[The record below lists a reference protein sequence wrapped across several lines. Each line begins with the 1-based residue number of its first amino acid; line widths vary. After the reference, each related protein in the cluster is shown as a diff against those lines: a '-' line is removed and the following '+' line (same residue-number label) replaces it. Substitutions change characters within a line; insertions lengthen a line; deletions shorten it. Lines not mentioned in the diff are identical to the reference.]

1 MGDSKLCLLLL
12 LSTSALAFAQDEDQ
26 PACLL
31 AQRYKTLHKYEY
43 QYEAE
48 SLNAINGASQ
58 LKNGPK
64 ASCTVEIEVPQ
75 TCSFI
80 IRTTGCSLSEVVD
93 MEAAG
98 NPVFSPAPS
107 SDAFA
112 AEMERYPLKVV
123 VEGVYDV
130 KLYPEDGETTTILN
144 IKRGIIS
151 ALAVP
156 LLEEDMRTKSIF
168 QPTIHGKCKTDYKV
182 NAREDIA
189 TDISLTRDLSRCDK
203 FVPMRDHTSPLALIS
218 GMHYP
223 LAQLVRSSQSCNYKF
238 DNEKK
243 HMTSGSCTENHILI
257 PFSHKGEY
265 GVTNVGKQ
273 ELTLVEVS
281 PHNDRVFDHSDI
293 VKGLHMEAVED
304 KSAVQDKDA
313 GLNLLRELATLPE
326 TEGERRAHLFHNIVT
341 MVRGMKTDTL
351 SPAIPEALAVSPVL
365 TYQVLAQ
372 CGTPEC
378 SSAIMQILRTFDTS
392 SVEVDAGVF
401 AMGLV
406 SNPSALLINDML
418 EMAKYK
424 PSKPIMY
431 ALSNV
436 VKRFYKAEGKLIP
449 EIHSVAE
456 FMAAQLGDCSGDND
470 KTFMTLRVI
479 GNMAPALV
487 SAGPGLRSAVIQC
500 VNQPAASL
508 TVQQAAIQ
516 VFRLTPIPEEGREI
530 LMQVLL
536 DSASPMQKRIA
547 AYLVLMKDPQPTE
560 LAQLAD
566 ALPNEQ
572 DKQVKSFVISHI
584 TNILSSTEP
593 ETQELRQKIRDALQ
607 GNEVGPTMDPI
618 KFSRNY
624 KIGSVEGNMIFEGTS
639 YLPKEVMLEMTLKAF
654 GYDIDMMEIGM
665 EGKGFE
671 PTVDALF
678 GKNGFFP
685 DTALKTMYFV
695 SDNMPLKVNEILQN
709 MLPALKKD
717 RMKRQASQNLMREIG
732 RNLNKLVREMKTAQ
746 SPEAMVYLRLLGNE
760 LGYLTTN
767 EMEEMAYSAAM
778 MIDSMFKMFPTDI
791 MKALMTKAD
800 NTFFAHYIF
809 MDNEFFLPTVTGV
822 PLRIALSG
830 TFTPGIKGGLQIA
843 RDMSEV
849 TFMPSA
855 GIEFVSQIGSHI
867 PEYVNSGLEIHT
879 DIFHESGLS
888 AKISMKR
895 DNVKL
900 TIPAPT
906 SPTKLFQMTNTL
918 VAVTG
923 SQVKTIPSMV
933 MDKVDV
939 SECTPFFAGMKYCTA
954 LQYTDAFSQETAPYF
969 PITGDSKFA
978 VELHP
983 TGEVTEYTA
992 TVAYELLKEGEE
1004 GRQKVDS
1011 VKFVLRAEGSA
1022 TTEAR
1027 AIMKYNRRKNVI
1039 TADIQIPDY
1048 DVEAGL
1054 RLGVVDGNTKG
1065 KGTHSISLDF
1075 INKNIPQL
1083 SLVGRANLKAMKEG
1097 MLQVQLLVPSFN
1109 ADATVTA
1116 NMKRDEELELEVKSE
1131 IKVMDATSEQKIT
1144 MKYDASKFEVELKSD
1159 VNTET
1164 TSLPN
1169 ADIVEKYG
1177 NQILDM
1183 EMGQTDMKV
1192 RHIFK
1197 KFVEAANIYME
1208 KYGADIP
1215 YIQNFRV
1222 PDIPEISLPETL
1234 FLNNEA
1240 KAVYYFNNERF
1251 TIAIPL
1257 PLGGRSTKEL
1267 NFPPALTTPS
1277 VSLPEF
1283 GLEIVSIQIPIPELV
1298 VPESLTL
1305 SIPLFGKAEISTL
1318 MRSNLYD
1325 MEASMAAGKDVVET
1339 PSYSA
1344 KFDVKGTSPLD
1355 ILSIK
1360 IEGSGMLAITDSIKA
1375 HLKSSL
1381 AHKFLEASIS
1391 IVEDATIT
1399 DKINLK
1405 SSSKI
1410 EATSP
1415 FGLDIALE
1423 HTGMTEINTEEI
1435 SAESNFEGKFTAGP
1449 MYGKTISTQSFSIF
1463 PLRPEAKIDSTVE
1476 FDSTIVKAQ
1485 NTIAATYANG
1495 ELSVM
1500 SNTNAFED
1508 ILTHVAELSFKDSKL
1523 TLKCDAN
1530 ALALGMKIR
1539 NQAEAS
1545 AGAGEVVMR
1554 METNADHS
1562 ENRVYSLLTASFDV
1576 NGLAVN
1582 SDATMKLLENEA
1594 THKANLEMNK
1604 DGLTT
1609 SGTTTLQSPLS
1620 LENTFNAGLDASR
1633 ATLSFTNKAAM
1644 HDIKVDNA
1652 NTLTITLS
1660 SLDFNSKAEASASEY
1675 ASYTHDITI
1684 DLKPY
1689 TASANVKNNL
1699 KLLAANFINEA
1710 QLQAELYKM
1719 DLTGS
1724 LKAIYGEE
1732 EIKNT
1737 YQVNYADMT
1746 ANAKCSTTGKLLGT
1760 HMSHNT
1766 ELEVVGL
1773 AARIT
1778 NDARFNSQPMRFDHT
1793 IRCSIVPFD
1802 FNLDAIFNADG
1813 DMTMYGKHS
1822 AQLYGKFLL
1831 KAQPLA
1837 FASSHE
1843 CRASVNQQLDSGFAL
1858 ETTIDNKMDTVLSL
1872 QEQKTSFRMKSKM
1885 NEHAFNQDMSVY
1897 NTAERTGIEV
1907 SGTILTNIL
1916 STDSMEKQEFTI
1928 SSFLKYD
1935 KNTYSQIIQFPL
1947 IENLPA
1953 FLESIKGVVVR
1964 VAEALQDYIQDEE
1977 IRAKLEALPQYVSDL
1992 VSQLNIEGKVVQLKQ
2007 YFDDFTQA
2015 YVISTEDVEASLRNL
2030 KVTVEKLLADLT
2042 VYIQHFAG
2050 MVKEVIVS
2058 GTFPETL
2065 IQKIQEQ
2072 LNAINEEYD
2081 IKAMVVYV
2089 FDTMKEIIQQID
2101 LEKLKGSSIAFL
2113 RDIDSKYEVK
2123 AKLQTIMS
2131 DVKQIIET
2139 FDMQKYVV
2147 VLKEFISSINF
2158 KDHIEELVSQ
2168 IPTEIFND
2176 MSDCIKEM
2184 IQDLDIL
2191 GKINTFYAK
2200 MRELIVK
2207 FEADKKVQAVLEKAV
2222 ELIKQFKIEETFRAV
2237 ANMVKD
2243 ADIPTKVMHIFQG
2256 AINYLK
2262 TTEIKDIIQQLNMYI
2277 ETIVQ
2282 KLKSLDYNDFVNY
2295 ANQII
2300 AEYTVYVNEL
2310 IRTLEIPQKLE
2321 ATRDFV
2327 NLVLSSV
2334 RGFMER
2340 LREIKV
2346 AEMIKSVKDIIDQVV
2361 LDSVKRF
2368 AEFIKQGITD
2378 LDIKAEIT
2386 SYLDCVSK
2394 FYKRVITIV
2403 TDMSNNMVEMI
2414 KNMAPEQKIIS
2425 EIQQIIEGLIT
2436 ELKKDELNMPSFIIP
2451 LTDLVVPSVKFSM
2464 DTLEQFE
2471 IPTQIDIPEFT
2482 ILGFYTVKA
2491 TTISFDDI
2499 KQRIVEIIDYI
2510 VNFEIKMLDVD
2521 AFFGDLSLNYF
2532 PSIPELTFPVIA
2544 VPEIAFPTIPQ
2555 IPVEKLV
2562 KSLQVPDITLPTIPN
2577 QIMVPCF
2584 GKLYGEIKF
2593 LTPIYTVKTSAELQ
2607 NSTESEMTPQF
2618 TGFLTSQATS
2628 PSFDILNYK
2637 IDSTARI
2644 AFPKMSRVVLAET
2657 LKFNHLALEV
2667 EHQASVT
2674 LYGQSAQAQGKTTI
2688 KVMTAPY
2695 TADFMNTAF
2704 FAMAEG
2710 MTSSLDTTY
2719 NHVVDLPIVNVRS
2732 EATVTQKAI
2741 ARQDGFTLTLAV
2753 DNSGTGKLNADDGT
2767 HKSNLQL
2774 SLTPKLVT
2782 LTFSGDTDSTIL
2794 KMKQQITAES
2804 GTLSYFKF
2812 NIRNEAEAPI
2822 IKNSLVVASGQVNL
2836 YDVKAEL
2843 NANHDT
2849 ELYGAVNGVLSNGIN
2864 IVVRPIEFVFEFQN
2878 KGNAKVNIFESL
2890 IAKIDLQNDYSATF
2904 KPNSQ
2909 QMNTVTLARLNQYKM
2924 FYNFTVDNSENEAG
2938 IFVAMESEA
2947 NLDFLTYPISIPEID
2962 LPFVDFRTPAV
2973 SDLNLYEQTGLKN
2986 ILTTTEQSVDVD
2998 AKIVYKKSQAAP
3010 LVDMMGLIQ
3019 IPSMGNLITELS
3031 VKSAIINLNANAGL
3045 YAEDDLVFRLGA
3057 TTASV
3062 FEGLQA
3068 KLDGT
3073 TSLTTKRGIKLANS
3087 LSLENRHIE
3096 GTHDSSIS
3104 MSTETFETAVTV
3116 ATVAKIVLPI
3126 LNLDANQNLVADTK
3140 TKANAVS
3147 TFSIKGD
3154 LNLPVIKAIGKVEAD
3169 HSLKLEG
3176 SFEYV
3181 SIESSTKANMD
3192 GTVLE
3197 DYLLLGVLDN
3207 DANLYLNKD
3216 GLRSTSKV
3224 IADAKL
3230 NQGATK
3236 VMGMDVNENI
3246 AVEASLSRVYAV
3258 LKYTGNNEANLFDFN
3273 TNGNHVVQ
3281 ATIDLAPTSSL
3292 TADIEINLSQP
3303 SSLGDLTIFEKIVAE
3318 VTAAKQ
3324 KISANGK
3331 FVSPLYTT
3339 DLTAEVE
3346 GYAPVFKVIL
3356 KSSATSVIVL
3366 LEYDMDA
3373 STSVDFENEALNM
3386 VSKVVLTHAE
3396 MTMDVNHVITQ
3407 ALRKKR
3413 QADNSYSRHTLNLD
3427 ITSPTFTDVNLR
3439 YAARRDGISASVSTP
3454 STGFLGLQF
3463 NCRVPSQMMARVY
3476 GRYPSAPEVDVD
3488 ILVIKSSSKDA
3499 DKTNLQI
3506 AYNMEASKVMLN
3518 EFKMRLP
3525 SIISTFTMF
3534 ADKYQI
3540 TSNMEE
3546 LKNSVVNRISEAYS
3560 AAINYDTQLS
3570 QVSIFFRN
3578 IIVQYQKTLQVFLDA
3593 VVKVLRETQFK
3604 LPGSDEMTTLPEVL
3618 RKLTSSIAA
3627 MLDKTLQTIKGNMEV
3642 YYNSFVEQISSV
3654 KLRMP
3659 VGDAI
3664 TGGQILDQVK
3674 IGFKNIFDE
3683 LVDFVKN
3690 MESLDTILVKMG
3702 ETLKA
3707 VVEKSQEFVDS
3718 VKSDYLDAVF
3728 ININVLYRNLV
3739 TVLKNVVDQ
3748 ISALNMEQ
3756 LNNSFE
3762 YIIDVFIYVVDLFN
3776 NSVYD
3781 FLQQASEEAQ
3791 AYMKVSE
3798 GRLEIDLPFSFQQ

>member
-26 PACLL
+26 STCLL

-43 QYEAE
+43 QYVAE

-64 ASCTVEIEVPQ
+64 ASCKVEIEVPQ

-93 MEAAG
+93 MDADG
-98 NPVFSPAPS
+98 NAVFSPASS

-156 LLEEDMRTKSIF
+156 LLEEDKNKYM
-168 QPTIHGKCKTDYKV
+168 PTIHGKCKTRYSII
-182 NAREDIA
+182 ATEDIA
-189 TDISLTRDLSRCDK
+189 TDINLTRDLSKCDK
-203 FVPMRDHTSPLALIS
+203 FVPMKDHTSPLALIS

-223 LAQLVRSSQSCNYKF
+223 LAQMVRSSQNCNYKF

-257 PFSHKGEY
+257 PYSHKGEN

-281 PHNDRVFDHSDI
+281 PHNERVFDHSDI
-293 VKGLHMEAVED
+293 VKGLHMDAVED
-304 KSAVQDKDA
+304 KSVVQDKDA

-326 TEGERRAHLFHNIVT
+326 TEGEKRAHLFHKLVT
-341 MVRGMKTDTL
+341 MVRGMKTETL
-351 SPAIPEALAVSPVL
+351 SPAIPEALAVSSAL

-378 SSAIMQILRTFDTS
+378 SSAIMQILRTFDS
-392 SVEVDAGVF
+392 SSLEVDAGVF

-449 EIHSVAE
+449 EIYSVAE
-456 FMAAQLGDCSGDND
+456 FMAAQLGDCTGD
-470 KTFMTLRVI
+470 KESTFLTLRVI
-479 GNMAPALV
+479 GNMAPALA
-487 SAGPGLRSAVIQC
+487 SAGPALRSAVIQC
-500 VNQPAASL
+500 VNEPAASL
-508 TVQQAAIQ
+508 AVQEAAIQ
-516 VFRLTPIPEEGREI
+516 VFRLTPVPEEGREI

-560 LAQLAD
+560 LAQLVA
-566 ALPNEQ
+566 ALPKEQ

-593 ETQELRQKIRDALQ
+593 DTQELRQKIRDALQ
-607 GNEVGPTMDPI
+607 GNEVGPTMDPT

-624 KIGSVEGNMIFEGTS
+624 KIGSVEGNMIFEDSS

-654 GYDIDMMEIGM
+654 GYDIDMMEVGM

-695 SDNMPLKVNEILQN
+695 SDNMPLRVNEILQN

-717 RMKRQASQNLMREIG
+717 RMKRQASQNLMREVG

-760 LGYLTTN
+760 LGYLKTN

-800 NTFFAHYIF
+800 NTIFAHYIF

-822 PLRIALSG
+822 PLRITMSG

-855 GIEFVSQIGSHI
+855 GIEFVSHIGSHI
-867 PEYVNSGLEIHT
+867 PEYINSGLEMHT
-879 DIFHESGLS
+879 NIFHESGLS
-888 AKISMKR
+888 AKISMER

-906 SPTKLFQMTNTL
+906 RPTKLIQMTNKL

-923 SQVKTIPSMV
+923 SEVKTIPPMV

-954 LQYTDAFSQETAPYF
+954 LQYIDAFSQETAPYF

-992 TVAYELLKEGEE
+992 TVAYELLREGEE

-1011 VKFVLRAEGSA
+1011 VKFLLRAEGA
-1022 TTEAR
+1022 EPTEAR

-1039 TADIQIPDY
+1039 TADIQVPDY

-1065 KGTHSISLDF
+1065 KGTHSISLDL

-1097 MLQVQLLVPSFN
+1097 MLQVQLLVPSIN
-1109 ADATVTA
+1109 ADATITA
-1116 NMKRDEELELEVKSE
+1116 NMKRDEELELELKSE
-1131 IKVMDATSEQKIT
+1131 IKVMATTSEQKIA
-1144 MKYDASKFEVELKSD
+1144 MKYDASKFEVEFKSD

-1164 TSLPN
+1164 TSLPI
-1169 ADIVEKYG
+1169 ADMVDMYG
-1177 NQILDM
+1177 NQVLDM
-1183 EMGQTDMKV
+1183 QVGQTEIKV

-1197 KFVEAANIYME
+1197 QFVEASNNYME

-1222 PDIPEISLPETL
+1222 PDMPEISIPETL
-1234 FLNNEA
+1234 FLNSEA
-1240 KAVYYFNNERF
+1240 KAVYYFNNEHF
-1251 TIAIPL
+1251 VIVIPL
-1257 PLGGRSTKEL
+1257 PLGGKSTEEL

-1277 VSLPEF
+1277 VSLPQF
-1283 GLEIVSIQIPIPELV
+1283 GLEIVSMEIPIPDLV

-1305 SIPLFGKAEISTL
+1305 SIPLFGKAEVSTL
-1318 MRSNLYD
+1318 IKSNLYN

-1355 ILSIK
+1355 ILSIH
-1360 IEGSGMLAITDSIKA
+1360 IEGSGMLATTDSIKA
-1375 HLKSSL
+1375 NLKSSL

-1391 IVEDATIT
+1391 IVEEATIT
-1399 DKINLK
+1399 NTINFK

-1415 FGLDIALE
+1415 FGLNIALQ
-1423 HTGMTEINTEEI
+1423 HTGMTGINTEEI
-1435 SAESNFEGKFTAGP
+1435 SADSKFEGEFTAGP
-1449 MYGKTISTQSFSIF
+1449 MYGKTISTQSFDIF
-1463 PLRPEAKIDSTVE
+1463 PFRPEAKIDSTVE
-1476 FDSTIVKAQ
+1476 IDSTIVKAQ
-1485 NTIAATYANG
+1485 NTIAANLANG
-1495 ELSVM
+1495 EFSVV
-1500 SNTNAFED
+1500 SNTNAFND

-1523 TLKCDAN
+1523 SLKCDAN
-1530 ALALGMKIR
+1530 AVALGMKIH
-1539 NQAEAS
+1539 NLAEAS
-1545 AGAGEVVMR
+1545 AGVGEVVMR

-1562 ENRVYSLLTASFDV
+1562 ENRVYSLLTASLDV

-1594 THKANLEMNK
+1594 THKATLKMNK

-1620 LENTFNAGLDASR
+1620 VENTFNAGLDAST
-1633 ATLSFTNKAAM
+1633 ATLSITNKAALR
-1644 HDIKVDNA
+1644 DIKVDNA

-1660 SLDFNSKAEASASEY
+1660 SLDFNSKAEATASEY

-1689 TASANVKNNL
+1689 TASANVNNNMR
-1699 KLLAANFINEA
+1699 LLAANFINEA

-1719 DLTGS
+1719 DLTGN

-1732 EIKNT
+1732 EIKHT

-1746 ANAKCSTTGKLLGT
+1746 ANAKCSTTGKLFGT

-1793 IRCSIVPFD
+1793 IRCSIIPFD

-1843 CRASVNQQLDSGFAL
+1843 CRASVNQQLDTGFAL
-1858 ETTIDNKMDTVLSL
+1858 ETSFDNKVDTVLSL
-1872 QEQKTSFRMKSKM
+1872 QEQKASFRMKSKM

-1907 SGTILTNIL
+1907 SGTILTNML
-1916 STDSMEKQEFTI
+1916 NAESTENQDFTI

-1935 KNTYSQIIQFPL
+1935 KNTDSQIIQFPL

-1953 FLESIKGVVVR
+1953 FLESIKGAVVH
-1964 VAEALQDYIQDEE
+1964 VAEALKNFINNEE
-1977 IRAKLEALPQYVSDL
+1977 IRAKLEAIPQYVSDF
-1992 VSQLNIEGKVVQLKQ
+1992 VAQLNIEGKVVQLKQ
-2007 YFDDFTQA
+2007 YFDDFTQE
-2015 YVISTEDVEASLRNL
+2015 YVISMEDVEASFTNL
-2030 KVTVEKLLADLT
+2030 KVTVEKLLADLS
-2042 VYIQHFAG
+2042 VYIQHFADV
-2050 MVKEVIVS
+2050 VKEIIVS
-2058 GTFPETL
+2058 GTLPETL
-2065 IQKIQEQ
+2065 IQK

-2081 IKAMVVYV
+2081 IQAVVVYV
-2089 FDTMKEIIQQID
+2089 IDTMSELIQQID
-2101 LEKLKGSSIAFL
+2101 LEKLTDSSIAFL
-2113 RDIDSKYEVK
+2113 QDIDSKYEVK
-2123 AKLQTIMS
+2123 AKLQSIMR
-2131 DVKQIIET
+2131 DMKQMIET
-2139 FDMQKYVV
+2139 FDMQKCFVE
-2147 VLKEFISSINF
+2147 LKEYITSIDF
-2158 KDHIEELVSQ
+2158 KDYLGAYMDRI
-2168 IPTEIFND
+2168 TEKFSRITF
-2176 MSDCIKEM
+2176 SIKEI
-2184 IQDLDIL
+2184 IQDLDIV

-2222 ELIKQFKIEETFRAV
+2222 VLIKQFRIEETIRAV

-2243 ADIPTKVMHIFQG
+2243 ADIPTKFMQVFQDT
-2256 AINYLK
+2256 IDYLK
-2262 TTEIKDIIQQLNMYI
+2262 TTEVKDIIQKLNMYI

-2282 KLKSLDYNDFVNY
+2282 KLRSLDYNESVDYVNI
-2295 ANQII
+2295 II

-2310 IRTLEIPQKLE
+2310 IRNLEIPQKLE
-2321 ATRDFV
+2321 ATRHFV
-2327 NLVLSSV
+2327 NLVLSSF
-2334 RGFMER
+2334 RGLTES
-2340 LREIKV
+2340 LREIKI
-2346 AEMIKSVKDIIDQVV
+2346 AEIIKSVKDVFDQVV
-2361 LDSVKRF
+2361 LGNLKSF
-2368 AEFIKQGITD
+2368 ADFIKQEITN
-2378 LDIKAEIT
+2378 LNVNAAIT
-2386 SYLDCVSK
+2386 SYLDFVSK
-2394 FYKRVITIV
+2394 CYTRVVTMV
-2403 TDMSNNMVEMI
+2403 TDMCTNMVEMI
-2414 KNMAPEQKIIS
+2414 KNVAPEQKIIS
-2425 EIQQIIEGLIT
+2425 EIQQIIESLII
-2436 ELKKDELNMPSFIIP
+2436 ELKKAELTMPSFILP

-2464 DTLEQFE
+2464 ATLEQFE
-2471 IPTQIDIPEFT
+2471 IPTQLDIPEFT
-2482 ILGFYTVKA
+2482 ILGFYTVKE
-2491 TTISFDDI
+2491 TTISFDEI
-2499 KQRIVEIIDYI
+2499 KQRIIELIDFI
-2510 VNFEIKMLDVD
+2510 GNFEIKMLDVD
-2521 AFFGDLSLNYF
+2521 AFFGDLTMNYF
-2532 PSIPELTFPVIA
+2532 PSLPEMSL
-2544 VPEIAFPTIPQ
+2544 PEIILPEISFPTIPQ
-2555 IPVEKLV
+2555 VPVEKLV
-2562 KSLQVPDITLPTIPN
+2562 KSLQVPEITLPTIPN
-2577 QIMVPCF
+2577 QIMIPCF

-2593 LTPIYTVKTSAELQ
+2593 QTPIYTVKTSAEFQ

-2618 TGFLTSQATS
+2618 TGFFTSQATS
-2628 PSFDILNYK
+2628 PSFEILNYK
-2637 IDSTARI
+2637 LDSTTRI
-2644 AFPKMSRVVLAET
+2644 AIPKMSRVVLAET
-2657 LKFNHLALEV
+2657 LKFNHVALGV

-2674 LYGQSAQAQGKTTI
+2674 LYGLSAQAQGKTTI
-2688 KVMTAPY
+2688 KVITRPY
-2695 TADFMNTAF
+2695 TADYMNTVF
-2704 FAMAEG
+2704 FAMEEG
-2710 MTSSLDTTY
+2710 TSASLDTTY
-2719 NHVVDLPIVNVRS
+2719 NHVVDLPIVNVRN
-2732 EATVTQKAI
+2732 EATVIQKAI
-2741 ARQDGFTLTLAV
+2741 VRQDGYNLLLTV
-2753 DNSGTGKLNADDGT
+2753 DNLANGKCNAEDGT
-2767 HKSNLQL
+2767 HKSSMHL
-2774 SLTPKLVT
+2774 SLTPSTAT

-2794 KMKQQITAES
+2794 KMKQQIAAES
-2804 GTLSYFKF
+2804 SLLNFLKF
-2812 NIRNEAEAPI
+2812 NIRYESESPV
-2822 IKNSLVVASGQVNL
+2822 IKNSLFVASGNVNL
-2836 YDVKAEL
+2836 YDMKAEL
-2843 NANHDT
+2843 KANHDT
-2849 ELYGAVNGVLSNGIN
+2849 ELVGAISGILSNGIN
-2864 IVVRPIEFVFEFQN
+2864 IVIRPVEFVFEFQN
-2878 KGNAKVNIFESL
+2878 KGNSKVNIFESL

-2909 QMNTVTLARLNQYKM
+2909 HMNTVALARLNQYKM
-2924 FYNFTVDNSENEAG
+2924 SYNFTVDNNENEAG

-2947 NLDFLTYPISIPEID
+2947 SLDFLTSPISIPEID

-2998 AKIVYKKSQAAP
+2998 AKIIYQKSHAAP
-3010 LVDMMGLIQ
+3010 LVDMMGLIR
-3019 IPSMGNLITELS
+3019 IPSMGNLISELS
-3031 VKSAIINLNANAGL
+3031 FKSAIINLNVNSGL

-3062 FEGLQA
+3062 FEGLKA

-3087 LSLENRHIE
+3087 LSLENPHIE
-3096 GTHDSSIS
+3096 GTHDSTIS
-3104 MSTETFETAVTV
+3104 MSTETFETAVSV
-3116 ATVAKIVLPI
+3116 ATVAKIALPI
-3126 LNLDANQNLVADTK
+3126 LNLEANQNLVADTK

-3147 TFSIKGD
+3147 TLRMKGD
-3154 LNLPVIKAIGKVEAD
+3154 FNLPMIKAVGKAEAD

-3181 SIESSTKANMD
+3181 SMESSTKANMD

-3207 DANLYLNKD
+3207 DFNLYLNND

-3224 IADAKL
+3224 IVDAKL
-3230 NQGATK
+3230 NQGTTK
-3236 VMGMDVNENI
+3236 LFGMDVNENL

-3258 LKYTGNNEANLFDFN
+3258 LKCTSNNEATLLNFN
-3273 TNGNHVVQ
+3273 TNGKHVVQ

-3292 TADIEINLSQP
+3292 TADIEIDMSQP
-3303 SSLGDLTIFEKIVAE
+3303 SDLGDLTIFEKTVAE

-3324 KISANGK
+3324 KISINGK

-3339 DLTAEVE
+3339 NLAVE
-3346 GYAPVFKVIL
+3346 LEGDVPVFKVTL

-3373 STSVDFENEALNM
+3373 STTVNYENEALNM
-3386 VSKVVLTHAE
+3386 VNKVVLTHAD

-3407 ALRKKR
+3407 ALRRKR
-3413 QADNSYSRHTLNLD
+3413 QTDDSYSSHTLIVD
-3427 ITSPTFTDVNLR
+3427 INSPTFTDANLR
-3439 YAARRDGISASVSTP
+3439 YAARKDGISASLSTP

-3463 NCRVPSQMMARVY
+3463 NGRVPSQMTARVY
-3476 GRYPSAPEVDVD
+3476 GRYPSAPEVDFD
-3488 ILVIKSSSKDA
+3488 ILVIRSSSKDT
-3499 DKTNLQI
+3499 DKMNLHMV
-3506 AYNMEASKVMLN
+3506 YNMEAPKVMLS
-3518 EFKMRLP
+3518 ELKTRLP
-3525 SIISTFTMF
+3525 SIISTFTTF
-3534 ADKYQI
+3534 ADKYHI

-3546 LKNSVVNRISEAYS
+3546 LRNSVVNHISEAYN
-3560 AAINYDTQLS
+3560 AAINYDSQMSQL
-3570 QVSIFFRN
+3570 SIFFRN
-3578 IIVQYQKTLQVFLDA
+3578 IIGQYQKTVQVFLDA
-3593 VVKVLRETQFK
+3593 AIKVLRETHFK
-3604 LPGSDEMTTLPEVL
+3604 LPGSDEMTTIPEVL
-3618 RKLTSSIAA
+3618 KKLTSSIAA
-3627 MLDKTLQTIKGNMEV
+3627 MLDLTLQAIYENMEV

-3664 TGGQILDQVK
+3664 TGGQILDQLK
-3674 IGFKNIFDE
+3674 TAFKNIFDE
-3683 LVDFVKN
+3683 MVDFVKN
-3690 MESLDTILVKMG
+3690 MESVDTMLEKMG

-3707 VVEKSQEFVDS
+3707 IVEKSQELVDS
-3718 VKSDYLDAVF
+3718 IKSDYLDAVF
-3728 ININVLYRNLV
+3728 ININILYRNLV
-3739 TVLKNVVDQ
+3739 TVLKNVIDQ
-3748 ISALNMEQ
+3748 ISTLNMEQ

-3762 YIIDVFIYVVDLFN
+3762 YIIDMFIYVVDQFN
-3776 NSVYD
+3776 NTVYG
-3781 FLQQASEEAQ
+3781 FLQQASVEAQ

-3798 GRLEIDLPFSFQQ
+3798 GRLEVELPFPFQQ

>member
-12 LSTSALAFAQDEDQ
+12 LSTSALAFAQGDS
-26 PACLL
+26 CLL
-31 AQRYKTLHKYEY
+31 DQRYKTLHKYEY
-43 QYEAE
+43 RYEAE

-93 MEAAG
+93 MDTEG

-281 PHNDRVFDHSDI
+281 PHNERVFDHSDI
-293 VKGLHMEAVED
+293 VKGLHMEVVED

-351 SPAIPEALAVSPVL
+351 SPAILEALAVSPVL

-449 EIHSVAE
+449 EIHSVSE

-487 SAGPGLRSAVIQC
+487 SAGPTLRSAVIQC

-508 TVQQAAIQ
+508 AVQQAAIQ
-516 VFRLTPIPEEGREI
+516 VFRLTPVPEEGREI

-607 GNEVGPTMDPI
+607 GNEVGPTMDPT

-678 GKNGFFP
+678 GTNGFFP

-778 MIDSMFKMFPTDI
+778 MFDSMFKMFPTDI
-791 MKALMTKAD
+791 IKALMTKAD

-822 PLRIALSG
+822 PLRISLSG

-843 RDMSEV
+843 RDTSEV

-888 AKISMKR
+888 AKISIER

-906 SPTKLFQMTNTL
+906 SPTKLFQMTNTM

-1011 VKFVLRAEGSA
+1011 LKFVLRAEGSA
-1022 TTEAR
+1022 PTEAR

-1197 KFVEAANIYME
+1197 KFVEAANNYME

-1222 PDIPEISLPETL
+1222 PAMPEISLPETL
-1234 FLNNEA
+1234 FLNTEA

-1257 PLGGRSTKEL
+1257 PLGGRSTEEL

-1305 SIPLFGKAEISTL
+1305 SIPLFGKAEVSTL
-1318 MRSNLYD
+1318 MKSNLYD

-1360 IEGSGMLAITDSIKA
+1360 IEGSGMLATTDSIKA
-1375 HLKSSL
+1375 QLKSSL

-1399 DKINLK
+1399 DKLNLK

-1415 FGLDIALE
+1415 FGLNIALE
-1423 HTGMTEINTEEI
+1423 HTGMTGFNTEEI

-1449 MYGKTISTQSFSIF
+1449 MYGKTISTQSFAIF
-1463 PLRPEAKIDSTVE
+1463 PLRPEAKIDSTVQ
-1476 FDSTIVKAQ
+1476 FDSTIIKAQ

-1495 ELSVM
+1495 EFSVV

-1523 TLKCDAN
+1523 SLKCNAN

-1545 AGAGEVVMR
+1545 AGDGEVVMR

-1562 ENRVYSLLTASFDV
+1562 ENRVYSLLTAYFDV

-1582 SDATMKLLENEA
+1582 SDATMKLFENEA
-1594 THKANLEMNK
+1594 THKATLKMNK
-1604 DGLTT
+1604 DGLIT

-1689 TASANVKNNL
+1689 TASANVNNNL
-1699 KLLAANFINEA
+1699 KLLAANFNNEA

-1724 LKAIYGEE
+1724 LKAIYGAE
-1732 EIKNT
+1732 EIKHT

-1813 DMTMYGKHS
+1813 DMTMSGKHS

-1858 ETTIDNKMDTVLSL
+1858 ETTIDNKMDTVLSI
-1872 QEQKTSFRMKSKM
+1872 QEQKSSFRMKSKM
-1885 NEHAFNQDMSVY
+1885 NEHAFNQDMSVF

-1907 SGTILTNIL
+1907 YGTILTNML
-1916 STDSMEKQEFTI
+1916 NADSTETQEFTL
-1928 SSFLKYD
+1928 SSFLRYD
-1935 KNTYSQIIQFPL
+1935 KNKNSQIIQFPL

-1964 VAEALQDYIQDEE
+1964 VAEALQDYIKDEE
-1977 IRAKLEALPQYVSDL
+1977 IRAKLEALPQYVSEL
-1992 VSQLNIEGKVVQLKQ
+1992 VSQLNIEGKVIQLKQ

-2015 YVISTEDVEASLRNL
+2015 YVISMEDIEASLRNI

-2050 MVKEVIVS
+2050 MVKEFIVS
-2058 GTFPETL
+2058 ETFPETL

-2081 IKAMVVYV
+2081 IQAMVVYV
-2089 FDTMKEIIQQID
+2089 IDTMKEMIQQID

-2113 RDIDSKYEVK
+2113 HDIDSKYEVK

-2131 DVKQIIET
+2131 DMKQIIET
-2139 FDMQKYVV
+2139 FNMQKYVV
-2147 VLKEFISSINF
+2147 VVKEFTSSINL
-2158 KDHIEELVSQ
+2158 KAHIDLVSQ
-2168 IPTEIFND
+2168 IPRDIFYAMTEI
-2176 MSDCIKEM
+2176 ITEM
-2184 IQDLDIL
+2184 IPDLDIL

-2237 ANMVKD
+2237 ANMVKN
-2243 ADIPTKVMHIFQG
+2243 ADIPTKFMQVFQG

-2262 TTEIKDIIQQLNMYI
+2262 TTEITDIIQQLNMYI

-2282 KLKSLDYNDFVNY
+2282 KLNSLDYNDFVNH

-2310 IRTLEIPQKLE
+2310 IRTLEIPQKFE

-2334 RGFMER
+2334 RGFMES
-2340 LREIKV
+2340 LREIKI

-2361 LDSVKRF
+2361 LDSVKRC
-2368 AEFIKQGITD
+2368 AEFIKQEITD
-2378 LDIKAEIT
+2378 LDRAEIT
-2386 SYLDCVSK
+2386 SYLT
-2394 FYKRVITIV
+2394 ITTV
-2403 TDMSNNMVEMI
+2403 TDMFTYVVDII
-2414 KNMAPEQKIIS
+2414 KNKAPEQKIIS

-2436 ELKKDELNMPSFIIP
+2436 ELKKAELNMPSFIIP

-2471 IPTQIDIPEFT
+2471 IPAQLDIPEFT
-2482 ILGFYTVKA
+2482 ILGFYTVES

-2499 KQRIVEIIDYI
+2499 KQRIIEIIDYI
-2510 VNFEIKMLDVD
+2510 VNFEIKMLDVE
-2521 AFFGDLSLNYF
+2521 AFFGDLSLNYL
-2532 PSIPELTFPVIA
+2532 PSIPEITFPVIA
-2544 VPEIAFPTIPQ
+2544 LPEIAFPTIPQ
-2555 IPVEKLV
+2555 VPVEKLV
-2562 KSLQVPDITLPTIPN
+2562 KSLQVPEITLPTIPN

-2593 LTPIYTVKTSAELQ
+2593 LTPTYTVKTSAEFQ
-2607 NSTESEMTPQF
+2607 NSTESETTPQF
-2618 TGFLTSQATS
+2618 TGFLSSQATS

-2667 EHQASVT
+2667 EHQASLT

-2688 KVMTAPY
+2688 KVMTTPY

-2719 NHVVDLPIVNVRS
+2719 KHVVDLPIVNVRS

-2741 ARQDGFTLTLAV
+2741 ARQDGFTFTLAV

-2774 SLTPKLVT
+2774 SLTPSLIM
-2782 LTFSGDTDSTIL
+2782 LTFSGDTDSAIL

-2804 GTLSYFKF
+2804 GTLSYLKF

-2836 YDVKAEL
+2836 YDMKAEL
-2843 NANHDT
+2843 NANHNT
-2849 ELYGAVNGVLSNGIN
+2849 ELYGGVSGVLLNGIN
-2864 IVVRPIEFVFEFQN
+2864 IVVRPVEFVFEFQN

-2909 QMNTVTLARLNQYKM
+2909 QMNTVSLARLNQYKI

-2962 LPFVDFRTPAV
+2962 LPFVDFRTPAI

-3104 MSTETFETAVTV
+3104 MSTETFETAISV
-3116 ATVAKIVLPI
+3116 ATVAKIALPI

-3147 TFSIKGD
+3147 TFRIKGD
-3154 LNLPVIKAIGKVEAD
+3154 LNLPVIKAVGKAEAD

-3224 IADAKL
+3224 IADTKL

-3236 VMGMDVNENI
+3236 LMGMDVNENI

-3273 TNGNHVVQ
+3273 TNGKHVVQ

-3303 SSLGDLTIFEKIVAE
+3303 SSLGDLTIFEKTVAE

-3324 KISANGK
+3324 KISTNGK
-3331 FVSPLYTT
+3331 VVSPLYTT
-3339 DLTAEVE
+3339 NLAAEVE
-3346 GYAPVFKVIL
+3346 GDASVFKVIL

-3373 STSVDFENEALNM
+3373 STTVTFENEALNM
-3386 VSKVVLTHAE
+3386 ASKVVLTHAE

-3427 ITSPTFTDVNLR
+3427 ITSPTFTDANLR

-3499 DKTNLQI
+3499 DKTDLQI
-3506 AYNMEASKVMLN
+3506 AYNMEAPKVMLN
-3518 EFKMRLP
+3518 EFKMRIP

-3546 LKNSVVNRISEAYS
+3546 LKNSVVNHISEAYN

-3627 MLDKTLQTIKGNMEV
+3627 MLDKTLQTIKDNSEV

-3664 TGGQILDQVK
+3664 TGSEILDQVK
-3674 IGFKNIFDE
+3674 TGFKNIFDE

-3762 YIIDVFIYVVDLFN
+3762 NIIDMFVYVLDQFN
-3776 NSVYD
+3776 NTVYG
-3781 FLQQASEEAQ
+3781 FLQPASEEAQ
-3791 AYMKVSE
+3791 AYMKVSD